1 MARKQKD
8 KIVRVQFAENHVMMF
23 GNSYKAWEE
32 QMDEY
37 LWLLKRDGEL
47 HSVKRVTVSDS
58 KWISW
63 GGLKWCPEERFQHH
77 LNREG
82 CQSDELDNPNPRQY
96 KDMNFYEDITITRKV
111 NKAVSNYKKGIY

>member
-32 QMDEY
+32 QLD
-37 LWLLKRDGEL
+37 
-47 HSVKRVTVSDS
+47 DS